1 MIFRY
6 IYLTEFLFLVIS
18 IMTSMERETSPMME
32 EGTEEEYSDRF
43 EGEEQELPTHQQ
55 QGNNVYRSGEVKV

>member
-1 MIFRY
+1 
-6 IYLTEFLFLVIS
+6 
-18 IMTSMERETSPMME
+18 MERETSPMME